1 MIGDATPHEAN
12 DPQNMYISAVTRKSH
27 RDTDVR
33 VFFLFFF
40 LFSSERIDWRE
51 ECRKLKG
58 GNVKVY
64 AVQCQKNAEATKFFA
79 QLAELTDGCHLE
91 LNEFRA
97 ITDMFL
103 GVCYREAAEFQLQR
117 HPEALA
123 DLGDGEDAR
132 IMRPEVLGGGGGV
145 KFTDA
150 EMLAIHTAI
159 HSGSASVQIGGASHT
174 ISIGNSGCRFVRVD
188 GVTFIEQNKEKD
200 SRYARMAWE
209 GRKITWLT
217 RQGQWG
223 LIMDGEVVR
232 H

>member
-1 MIGDATPHEAN
+1 VEKEA
-12 DPQNMYISAVTRKSH
+12 RKEQKNGKELS
-27 RDTDVR
+27 V
-33 VFFLFFF
+33 FFF
-40 LFSSERIDWRE
+40 LLLSSERIDWRE
-51 ECRKLKG
+51 ECGKLKG

-64 AVQCQKNAEATKFFA
+64 AVQCQKNGDATKFFTE
-79 QLAELTDGCHLE
+79 LANLTDGCHLE

-132 IMRPEVLGGGGGV
+132 IMRPEALV
-145 KFTDA
+145 KFSDA
-150 EMLAIHTAI
+150 EMLSIHSAIHA
-159 HSGSASVQIGGASHT
+159 GSASVQIGGTSHL
-174 ISIGNSGCRFVRVD
+174 IAVGHSGCRFVRVD